1 MKLSRNWA
9 MPNKSTF
16 KIKPIKQL
24 LDQYVEQ
31 QKIWLDPFAG
41 WNSPAQIKND
51 INPKR
56 NVEHC
61 MDALAF
67 LKSIPDSS
75 IDGVLYDP
83 PYSMRQAKECYEGFG
98 AELLK
103 IRPTQMNY
111 WSECKNEIKRILKKD
126 GLSICFGWN
135 SQGIG
140 KNRGFEIIEIMLIPH
155 GGSRNDTIVTVE
167 KKL

>member
-1 MKLSRNWA
+1 MKISRSWS

-24 LDQYVEQ
+24 LEKYVGDE
-31 QKIWLDPFAG
+31 IWVDPFAG
-41 WNSPAQIKND
+41 WNSPAKIKND

-56 NVEHC
+56 QTEYC
-61 MDALAF
+61 MDALEF
-67 LKSIPDSS
+67 LKGIPNNSV
-75 IDGVLYDP
+75 DGVLYDP

-98 AELLK
+98 VELLK

-111 WSECKNEIKRILKKD
+111 WSECKNEIQRILKKD
-126 GLSICFGWN
+126 GVSISFGWN

-167 KKL
+167 KKK